1 MVYKNR
7 RKKLKKIIMVLF
19 LCIMGIWYV
28 TAETLTIRIENADV
42 GKGRLKVGV
51 FNDKETFPDTYFKG
65 EIITATESTMTVT
78 FTDLP
83 KGQYVVSVY
92 QDSNDNGKLDKFIF
106 GIPTEK
112 YGFSNDK
119 RLPVWRNCLFDFN
132 EDTSITIRIR

>member
-1 MVYKNR
+1 MKNR
-7 RKKLKKIIMVLF
+7 GVCIVLL
-19 LCIMGIWYV
+19 LCIIGIGYV

-51 FNDKETFPDTYFKG
+51 FNDEKTFPDTYFRG
-65 EIITATESTMTVT
+65 EIITADEKTMIVT

-83 KGQYVVSVY
+83 QGQYVVSVY
-92 QDSNDNGKLDKFIF
+92 QDRNDNGKLDTFIF